1 MKYNEIN
8 LEECFIKYH
17 TEHIASVCDG
27 DTKEIKEMEE

>member
-1 MKYNEIN
+1 VKYNELTIEN
-8 LEECFIKYH
+8 AFVLYH